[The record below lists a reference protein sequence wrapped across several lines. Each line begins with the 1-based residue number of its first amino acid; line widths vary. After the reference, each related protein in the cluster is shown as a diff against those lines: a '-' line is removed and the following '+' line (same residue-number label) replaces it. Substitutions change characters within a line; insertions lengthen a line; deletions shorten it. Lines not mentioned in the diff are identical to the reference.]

1 MYYVMGR
8 IYMQPA
14 KQAIIQ
20 TWKEPLKTAKE
31 IRQFLG
37 LASYY
42 RNYIPN
48 FATIAEPL
56 IALTRKRSTI
66 QWTWEVQQAFRNIKD
81 IVAGHYCTASMGAR
95 SQDYELQRMR
105 VGLDLELSLNNY
117 MTTNGRLWRYGAG
130 L

>member
-1 MYYVMGR
+1 
-8 IYMQPA
+8 MQPA

-20 TWKEPLKTAKE
+20 SWKEPLKTAKE

-66 QWTWEVQQAFRNIKD
+66 QWTWEVQRAFRNIKD
-81 IVAGHYCTASMGAR
+81 IVAVTIAR
-95 SQDYELQRMR
+95 QAWEP
-105 VGLDLELSLNNY
+105 GL
-117 MTTNGRLWRYGAG
+117 
-130 L
+130 